1 MKFVNIDNFDIILL
15 NMGDEIK
22 HVREI
27 ETLFLSVTP
36 KKSTDQSNDQGKI
49 FGV

>member
-22 HVREI
+22 HVWEI

-49 FGV
+49 LGV